1 MSIGKGSFI
10 LVDYTVTVKETG
22 EPVETT
28 MEEDAKQL
36 GIYRAGEVYEPR
48 LIIVGEGWVVKGVEE
63 ALANL
68 KLGEPVVIEV
78 PPEKGVGPRDPSKIR
93 MIPLRKFP
101 KDSRPKVGDR
111 VEVDGRVGIVRTVG
125 AGRVQVDFNHPL
137 AGKTLVYKVILR
149 KTLESIEE
157 KIEALLRRRFPGI
170 DMGKTTVRIADRRVE
185 IELPSDLQLAEGIQL
200 AKRGFATDVAK
211 YIGDIDEIV
220 FVERYKA
227 ERRGS
232 ESSG

>member
-28 MEEDAKQL
+28 MEGDAKQL

-63 ALANL
+63 ALTNL

-78 PPEKGVGPRDPSKIR
+78 PPDKGVGPRDPSKIR
-93 MIPLRKFP
+93 MVPLRRFP

-137 AGKTLVYKVILR
+137 AGKTLVYKMILR

-200 AKRGFATDVAK
+200 AKRGFATDVAR

>member
-78 PPEKGVGPRDPSKIR
+78 PPDKGVGPRDPSKIR
-93 MIPLRKFP
+93 MVPLRRFP

-137 AGKTLVYKVILR
+137 AGKTLVYKMILR

-200 AKRGFATDVAK
+200 AKRGFATDVAR

>member
-10 LVDYTVTVKETG
+10 LLDYTVTVKETG

-36 GIYRAGEVYEPR
+36 GIYRAGEVYEPK

-63 ALANL
+63 ALTNL

-93 MIPLRKFP
+93 MIPLRRFP

-137 AGKTLVYKVILR
+137 AGKTLVYKMILR

-170 DMGKTTVRIADRRVE
+170 DMGKTVIRITDRRVE
-185 IELPSDLQLAEGIQL
+185 IELPSDLQLAEGVQL
-200 AKRGFATDVAK
+200 AKRGFATDVAR
-211 YIGDIDEIV
+211 YIDSIDEIV

-227 ERRGS
+227 ERRAS